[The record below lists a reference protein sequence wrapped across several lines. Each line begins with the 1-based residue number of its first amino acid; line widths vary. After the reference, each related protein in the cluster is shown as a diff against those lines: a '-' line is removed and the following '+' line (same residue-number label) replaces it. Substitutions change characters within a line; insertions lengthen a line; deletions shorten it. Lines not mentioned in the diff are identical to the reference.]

1 MRFSSRFHSTLVPAL
16 ALLGARAVAQP
27 AAPSGRDTTA
37 LGAVVVTATRVPV
50 ATSTATVTVLSGADL
65 RARGVTRVSDA
76 LREVPGM
83 HIVQSGSSGGATS
96 LFLRGGQSNYTKVLI
111 DGVPANLPGGSYD
124 LAFLTTDNVERIEIV
139 RGPASVLYGS
149 DAVSGVIQ
157 IFTRRG
163 SGPATATASAR
174 GGTYGTFDGDAGV
187 AGGSARA
194 GYSAEVA
201 HHASAGVLPDFNDFR
216 NTVVSALVRGRPD
229 DRTDARLTAR
239 YSDGVFHYPTD
250 GSGVVVP
257 FQQARRLDRRLTVGL
272 DAGRFFTS
280 RVEGRV
286 ALADNEV
293 RGRSVD
299 DPTAADDTLRFYSRT
314 TTTDRRRSGDMRLN
328 VYVTPSNVL
337 TGGAELSQQ
346 RELSDGTSQFQ
357 RFDPSATHFDE
368 RRQNA
373 AYYAQWVGTASDALS
388 YTASGRIDDN
398 NRFGTFATYRL
409 GLGYTLPSGTRV
421 RGAVGTSFKEPLFS
435 EQFNTSFT
443 TGNLD
448 LEPERAGT
456 WEAAIEQSFLGGR
469 GRLGATYFDQRFR
482 NLIQY
487 RSTPQGSPA
496 GPNYFNVADAR
507 ANGLELEGSLAAVA
521 GTTVRAAY
529 TYLHT
534 RVNDAG
540 FGASGT
546 FVLGERLLRR
556 PAHTASVTLL
566 RSFASRASASATVQY
581 VGERDDRDFA
591 AFPANSVILGGYA
604 TLDAAADVRLF
615 QAGHGGAVAL
625 TARVENALD
634 RRYAGVFDFAAPGR
648 TVLVGAR
655 LGGR

>member
-1 MRFSSRFHSTLVPAL
+1 
-16 ALLGARAVAQP
+16 
-27 AAPSGRDTTA
+27 
-37 LGAVVVTATRVPV
+37 
-50 ATSTATVTVLSGADL
+50 VLSGADL
-65 RARGVTRVSDA
+65 RARGITRVADA
-76 LREVPGM
+76 LREVPGL
-83 HIVQSGSSGGATS
+83 HIVQSGSYGGATS

-163 SGPATATASAR
+163 GGPTSATASAR
-174 GGTYGTFDGDAGV
+174 GGSYGTFDGDAGV

-194 GYSAEVA
+194 GFSADVA
-201 HHASAGVLPDFNDFR
+201 HHASSGLLPENNEFR
-216 NTVVSALVRGRPD
+216 NTVASALLRVRPD
-229 DRTDARLTAR
+229 DHSDARLTAR
-239 YSDGVFHYPTD
+239 YSDGAFHYPTD
-250 GSGVVVP
+250 GSGAVVP

-286 ALADNEV
+286 ALADNEL
-293 RGRSVD
+293 RARSVD
-299 DPTAADDTLRFYSRT
+299 DPTAPADTQRFYSRT
-314 TTTDRRRSGDMRLN
+314 TTTDRRRSGDARLN

-337 TGGAELSQQ
+337 TAGTELSQQ
-346 RELSDGTSQFQ
+346 SELSSGTSQFQ
-357 RFDPSATHFDE
+357 RFAPSATSFDE

-373 AYYAQWVGTASDALS
+373 AYYAQWVGTAGDALS
-388 YTASGRIDDN
+388 YTASGRVDDN
-398 NRFGTFATYRL
+398 NRFGTFGTYRL

-443 TGNLD
+443 TGNPD

-456 WEAAIEQSFLGGR
+456 WEAALEQSFLAGR
-469 GRLGATYFDQRFR
+469 GRVGATYFDQRFR

-507 ANGLELEGSLAAVA
+507 ANGVELEGSVADVA
-521 GTTVRAAY
+521 GATVRAAY

-556 PAHTASVTLL
+556 PRHTASLTVARAIAT
-566 RSFASRASASATVQY
+566 RASASATVNY
-581 VGERDDRDFA
+581 VGERDDRDFS
-591 AFPANSVILGGYA
+591 AFPAHPVVLGGYA
-604 TLDAAADVRLF
+604 TVDAAGEVRLF
-615 QAGHGGAVAL
+615 QAGRGGSVAV
-625 TARVENALD
+625 TGRIENALD
-634 RRYAGVFDFAAPGR
+634 RRYQGVFNFAAPGR
-648 TVLVGAR
+648 TILVGAR